1 MIYEY
6 KGPDFCGPAFV
17 AKPFGP
23 EYPRELGKDAAGF
36 RKFARHGL
44 NELSMMSRRGYG
56 NAVLE
61 AIRGKQRSELR
72 RAAVPISRPNCASGT
87 FEQTGKDI
95 LKAVTAQNRPA
106 WLGAGPWTPANQ
118 KRADQTYAAAM
129 VAKRGV
135 DAAAVLENVG
145 WCKAA

>member
-17 AKPFGP
+17 MKAFGS
-23 EYPRELGKDAAGF
+23 EYPRELGKDVLAF
-36 RKFARHGL
+36 RKIARHGL
-44 NELSMMSRRGYG
+44 NELSMMARRGYG

-61 AIRGKQRSELR
+61 AIRGKQKSELR

-95 LKAVTAQNRPA
+95 LKAVTQQNRIA
-106 WLGAGPWTPANQ
+106 CLSAGSF
-118 KRADQTYAAAM
+118 DQA
-129 VAKRGV
+129 
-135 DAAAVLENVG
+135 E
-145 WCKAA
+145 